1 MTESKY
7 NNKKVEAGGEEYVI
21 QKYPLLEALKIKKSW
36 LNKDLPE
43 GIDDIK
49 MYEACLKN
57 FVISPKKSINDFDNL
72 EDLADLCMEC
82 LEYNFMGKSK

>member
-7 NNKKVEAGGEEYVI
+7 NNKKVEAGGEEYLI
-21 QKYPLLEALKIKKSW
+21 QKFPLLEALKLKKSW

-49 MYEACLKN
+49 MYQTCLDT
-57 FVISPKKSINDFDNL
+57 FVISPKKTINDFDNL

>member
-1 MTESKY
+1 MTDSKF

-36 LNKDLPE
+36 LNKNMPE

-49 MYEACLKN
+49 MYEACLDN
-57 FVISPKKSINDFDNL
+57 FVISPKKTINDFDNL
-72 EDLADLCMEC
+72 EDLTDLCMEC

>member
-7 NNKKVEAGGEEYVI
+7 NNKKVEVNGESYVI
-21 QKYPLLEALKIKKSW
+21 QKYPLLEALKTKQTW
-36 LNKDLPE
+36 LDKNKPE

-49 MYEACLKN
+49 MYQACLDN
-57 FVISPKKSINDFDNL
+57 FVISPKKKINDFENL
-72 EDLADLCMEC
+72 EDLTDLCMEC